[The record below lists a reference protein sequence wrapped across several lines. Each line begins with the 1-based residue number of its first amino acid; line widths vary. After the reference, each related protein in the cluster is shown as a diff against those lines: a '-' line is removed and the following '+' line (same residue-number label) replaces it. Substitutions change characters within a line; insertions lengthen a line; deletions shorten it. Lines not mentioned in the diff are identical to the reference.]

1 MVAQVSTRKRVSM
14 YDPEAFKD
22 SGYRPTPLIKQVYL
36 HNQMMD
42 KIKKDYKTDEEEDIE
57 DDEEKDSDEGQ

>member
-1 MVAQVSTRKRVSM
+1 M

-22 SGYRPTPLIKQVYL
+22 HGYRPPPLIKQIYL

-42 KIKKDYKTDEEEDIE
+42 KIKKEFKT
-57 DDEEKDSDEGQ
+57 DDEEQVDEENDSDDTGQ

>member
-1 MVAQVSTRKRVSM
+1 M

-22 SGYRPTPLIKQVYL
+22 HGYRPAPLIKQIYL

-42 KIKKDYKTDEEEDIE
+42 KIKKEFKT
-57 DDEEKDSDEGQ
+57 DDEE